1 MPQQPS
7 RSRTIV
13 WKPLVV
19 CPQPEF
25 HRRMQAVLVEL
36 EVEQPCTLTE
46 YPRSGAS
53 AVLVERKA
61 CNICFLDAATNSE
74 RAELVISELAPFV
87 PVVALHPRNDA
98 DLILR
103 CLRSGASEF
112 IADPTADSVRGVLER
127 LARARFDA
135 AQYAA
140 GAVYCV
146 APGKP
151 GCGASTLAV
160 HLAIQLRSGGANPVL
175 LVDGDHLTASIAFML
190 KLKPEFH
197 LEDVVRDWARMDDD
211 LWSRLTLPAFGLD
224 VLAAP
229 EDPTTRTDVSRQFA
243 GELCA
248 FWRERYEAVVLDLP
262 DVRVAADCGF
272 AALADLVL
280 LVTTNELSAL
290 QATGR
295 GLRYLEAGGSDR
307 AKLRLIL
314 NRYTNRYTPVTG
326 LKSEDVKTALAMQPF
341 ATLCND
347 YEAIQ
352 SAVLEGKP
360 APPASR
366 YGASVQALCRQLAH
380 KTAPEKKNAA
390 PWLSTLLRRKPVS
403 R

>member
-1 MPQQPS
+1 MPS
-7 RSRTIV
+7 WWS
-13 WKPLVV
+13 
-19 CPQPEF
+19 
-25 HRRMQAVLVEL
+25 
-36 EVEQPCTLTE
+36 
-46 YPRSGAS
+46 S
-53 AVLVERKA
+53 KA

-112 IADPTADSVRGVLER
+112 VADPTADSVRGVLER

-229 EDPTTRTDVSRQFA
+229 EDPTHADGREPTVGRRAVRILART
-243 GELCA
+243 L
-248 FWRERYEAVVLDLP
+248 
-262 DVRVAADCGF
+262 
-272 AALADLVL
+272 
-280 LVTTNELSAL
+280 
-290 QATGR
+290 
-295 GLRYLEAGGSDR
+295 
-307 AKLRLIL
+307 
-314 NRYTNRYTPVTG
+314 
-326 LKSEDVKTALAMQPF
+326 
-341 ATLCND
+341 
-347 YEAIQ
+347 
-352 SAVLEGKP
+352 
-360 APPASR
+360 
-366 YGASVQALCRQLAH
+366 
-380 KTAPEKKNAA
+380 
-390 PWLSTLLRRKPVS
+390 
-403 R
+403 

>member
-1 MPQQPS
+1 
-7 RSRTIV
+7 
-13 WKPLVV
+13 
-19 CPQPEF
+19 
-25 HRRMQAVLVEL
+25 MQAVLVEL

-46 YPRSGAS
+46 YRGSRAS
-53 AVLVERKA
+53 AVVVERQA
-61 CNICFLDAATNSE
+61 CNICFLDAATTSE

-98 DLILR
+98 DLIWR

-112 IADPTADSVRGVLER
+112 VADPTADSVRGVLER

-140 GAVYCV
+140 GAACCV
-146 APGKP
+146 EPGKP

-160 HLAIQLRSGGANPVL
+160 PLAIQLRSGGANPVL

-295 GLRYLEAGGSDR
+295 GLRYLEAGGSPQPKPR
-307 AKLRLIL
+307 PIP
-314 NRYTNRYTPVTG
+314 NRYTNRYTPMTG
-326 LKSEDVKTALAMQPF
+326 LKSEDVKTALVMQPF

-352 SAVLEGKP
+352 SAVRECKP

-366 YGASVQALCRQLAH
+366 YGAIRPAACRQIASN
-380 KTAPEKKNAA
+380 TP
-390 PWLSTLLRRKPVS
+390 PG
-403 R
+403 